1 MEDRMERD
9 ELLSELQTFP
19 LFRHTS
25 PEMLEQIVDQSET
38 AVFAPDEVIIP
49 FGPPVTFLG
58 VVLSGRA
65 EARARVYTEAME
77 VRERGDYF
85 GEVSLMTGEP
95 AAFTIVATE
104 PTRVLMIPDDLFSRW
119 VASDPEVRHIF
130 ARSMG
135 RRMVL
140 LEDNL
145 KMRSELEEARRSEA
159 DPYGLELHTREPM
172 KILVVNVRRTSLKFS
187 FFDTADQSKGVEGQ
201 IRGIGDED
209 CSFEYRRTSTDLTAQ
224 WSSSEPVWVHLREK
238 LGILDHVQS
247 IHLVLDRLCDP
258 QVGVIES
265 VSDIT
270 AVGHRIVHG
279 GHKYNS
285 PVRINEQVIED
296 IEAVSHLA
304 PLHNPMHLVGIRELL
319 CLLPDIPH
327 VAVFDTAFHQTLP
340 EMAQIYGLPYE
351 LYEEDRIRRYGFHGP
366 SHQYVALRGA
376 AYLGRP
382 IEELKIITC
391 HLGEGGSLCAINHG
405 RSIDTSMGLTPLEG
419 LIMPARSGDIDPA
432 IVLYLQREKGMTS
445 DEIEHYLNLE
455 SGLKGFTGISDD
467 VLEIVDVAN
476 AGNRRAMLALQAY
489 CYRIRKYIGS
499 YFVALG
505 GLDVLVFTAGV
516 GEGSSGLRA
525 MTMQDLWHLGIVIDE
540 VKNRALDMTRTK
552 LADISHADSKVKV
565 LVVHTEWARMIA
577 RETIRLLGYQG
588 ITEIIEAQQI
598 PIPLGVSAH
607 HVHLSE
613 EDLARLF
620 GPGHELTP
628 RTPLAQP
635 GQYAADEQ
643 VSLIGPKGRIDRVR
657 VLGPVRSKT
666 QVEISR
672 TEEFRLG
679 IQAPVRLSGDLGGS
693 PGLVLEGPAGQ
704 VRLEEGVICAQR
716 HIHMT
721 PEDALR
727 FGLRDGDVLSVR
739 AEGEGEREVIF
750 GDVVVRVNPKY
761 KLELHL
767 DTDEANAAQVRTG
780 DVGYLVNIQRRG
792 NR

>member
-1 MEDRMERD
+1 MEDPIERG
-9 ELLSELQTFP
+9 ELLRELRAFS
-19 LFRHTS
+19 LFQHTS
-25 PEMLEQIVDQSET
+25 PEMLEQIVDQAET
-38 AVFAPDEVIIP
+38 AVFAPGEVIIP

-77 VRERGDYF
+77 IRERGDYF

-104 PTRVLMIPDDLFSRW
+104 PTRVLMIADDLFSRW
-119 VASDPEVRHIF
+119 VASDPQVRHIF

-145 KMRSELEEARRSEA
+145 KMAAELEEARRSET
-159 DPYGLELHTREPM
+159 DPYGLALHTREPM
-172 KILVVNVRRTSLKFS
+172 KILVVNVRRTSFKFS
-187 FFDTADQSKGVEGQ
+187 FFDTADESKGVEGQ
-201 IRGIGDED
+201 IRGIGSTD
-209 CSFEYRRTSTDLTAQ
+209 CALEYRRTSTDLTAQ
-224 WSSSEPVWVHLREK
+224 WSSSEPVWVHLRER
-238 LGILDHVQS
+238 LGALDHAQS
-247 IHLVLDRLCDP
+247 IRLVLDRLCDP
-258 QVGVIES
+258 EVGVIES
-265 VSDIT
+265 VDRIT

-279 GHKYNS
+279 GHKYDS
-285 PVRINEQVIED
+285 PVRITDQVIED

-304 PLHNPMHLVGIRELL
+304 PLHNPMHLEGIQELSR
-319 CLLPDIPH
+319 LLPDIPH
-327 VAVFDTAFHQTLP
+327 VAVFDTAFHQTIP

-351 LYEEDRIRRYGFHGP
+351 LYEQDRVRRYGFHGP
-366 SHQYVALRGA
+366 SHQYVALRSA
-376 AYLGRP
+376 SFLGRP
-382 IEELKIITC
+382 IEELKVVTC
-391 HLGEGGSLCAINHG
+391 HLGEGGSLCAIDHG

-432 IVLYLQREKGMTS
+432 IVVYLQREKGMTY
-445 DEIEHYLNLE
+445 EEVEQYLNLE

-467 VLEIVDVAN
+467 VLEIVDSAN
-476 AGNRRAMLALQAY
+476 AGNRRAILALQAY

-505 GLDVLVFTAGV
+505 GLDALVFTAGV

-525 MTMQDLWHLGIVIDE
+525 MTMQGLWHLGIVIDE
-540 VKNRALDMTRTK
+540 VKNRALDMTKTK
-552 LADISHADSKVKV
+552 LADISHPDSRVKV

-588 ITEIIEAQQI
+588 ITEIIEAQRI
-598 PIPLGVSAH
+598 PIPIGVSAH

-620 GPGHELTP
+620 GPDHELTP
-628 RTPLAQP
+628 RSPLNQP
-635 GQYAADEQ
+635 GQFAAEEQ
-643 VSLIGPKGRIDRVR
+643 VSLIGPKGRTDRVR
-657 VLGPVRSKT
+657 VLGPVRGKT

-679 IQAPVRLSGDLGGS
+679 IQAPVRMSGDLGGS
-693 PGLVLEGPAGQ
+693 PGLILEGPVGQ
-704 VRLEEGVICAQR
+704 ARLEEGVICAQR
-716 HIHMT
+716 HLHMT

-727 FGLRDGDVLSVR
+727 FGLRDGDGLSVR
-739 AEGEGEREVIF
+739 TESEGEREVIF
-750 GDVVVRVNPKY
+750 GDVVVRVNPRY

-767 DTDEANAAQVRTG
+767 DTDEANAAQVTSG